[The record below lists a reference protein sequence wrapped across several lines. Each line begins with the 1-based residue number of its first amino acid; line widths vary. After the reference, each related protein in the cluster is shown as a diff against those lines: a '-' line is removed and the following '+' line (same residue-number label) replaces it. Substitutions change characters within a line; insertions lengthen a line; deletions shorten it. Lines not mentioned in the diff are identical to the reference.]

1 MMCFYYIPRAELQSL
16 TGGHSISLLSS
27 WPKASSYYFQRSA
40 SKDPQFGVNDHFQC
54 LLVVGDGSFP
64 WLWHGL
70 QINQRDDVKWM
81 NWSKEFSFYPST
93 MRSDSTI
100 PLKSWQGQ
108 CSRIL
113 YAIGLKLG
121 IHYTGKDPFI
131 YSTSPMNNCKKVLTP
146 VGFWHPNN
154 NSVGGTTVI
163 AKPSDLILLK
173 SVHT

>member
-1 MMCFYYIPRAELQSL
+1 MFA
-16 TGGHSISLLSS
+16 GGKRWFFLMAL
-27 WPKASSYYFQRSA
+27 AG
-40 SKDPQFGVNDHFQC
+40 PQGIIYA
-54 LLVVGDGSFP
+54 
-64 WLWHGL
+64 GL
-70 QINQRDDVKWM
+70 QINQRDDVNWM

-100 PLKSWQGQ
+100 PLKSWAGQ

-121 IHYTGKDPFI
+121 IHYTGKDPYI